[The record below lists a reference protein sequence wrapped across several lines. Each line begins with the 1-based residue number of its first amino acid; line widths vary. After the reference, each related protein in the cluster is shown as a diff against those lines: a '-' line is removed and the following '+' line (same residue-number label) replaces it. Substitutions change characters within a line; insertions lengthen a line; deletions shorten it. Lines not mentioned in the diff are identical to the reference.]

1 MILKDNTNPPP
12 PKSNRRASNG
22 HEAERKMAF
31 YLNRAFGEMDS
42 IHVINDLRLE
52 RKGEVAQI
60 DHLVIHKHGLIII
73 ESKSVAGEVH
83 INNHLEFVYAYGRK
97 REGMP
102 SPIQQAKRQGDL
114 LRALLIDN
122 KEGLRKKKLLGI
134 IQGGF
139 QHCPIQTLDAI
150 SDKSIIKRPKQP
162 IPELH
167 KADQITDQVNNIID
181 RHLKGAKITTVDDGD
196 WGIYSFHPEEFDRVS
211 EFLVARHAPLKPAPV
226 SPPPPPTAK
235 PAPPTKPA
243 TANKGKPIFLCTHCQ
258 STNLEIMY
266 GRSYYFKCQD
276 CDGNTGI
283 KNICPACGKTMKT
296 KKRKAEFSTI
306 CTDCDT
312 ADVFFVNPSP
322 SAR

>member
-1 MILKDNTNPPP
+1 MIAKDNTNPPP
-12 PKSNRRASNG
+12 PRSNRRAFNG
-22 HEAERKMAF
+22 HEAERQMAF
-31 YLNRAFGEMDS
+31 YLNRAFGESDS

-60 DHLVIHKHGLIII
+60 DHLIIHKHGLIII

-83 INNHLEFVYAYGRK
+83 INSHLEFVYAYGRK
-97 REGMP
+97 HTGMP

-114 LRALLIDN
+114 LRSLLIDH
-122 KEGLRKKKLLGI
+122 KEGLRKKKLLGMV
-134 IQGGF
+134 QGGF
-139 QHCPIQTLDAI
+139 QHCPIQTLVAI

-167 KADQITDQVNNIID
+167 KADQIIDKINSIIA
-181 RHLKGAKITTVDDGD
+181 RHINGAKVSTAEDGK
-196 WGIYSFHPEEFDRVS
+196 WGLYSFHPEEFDRVMQ
-211 EFLVARHAPLKPAPV
+211 FLVAHHAPLKPTHA
-226 SPPPPPTAK
+226 SPPPPPTTN
-235 PAPPTKPA
+235 PAPPKPA
-243 TANKGKPIFLCTHCQ
+243 LESKGKPIFLCTHCQ

-266 GRSYYFKCQD
+266 GRSYYFKCHD

-296 KKRKAEFSTI
+296 QKRMAEFTAI

-312 ADVFFVNPSP
+312 AEVFFVNPSP
-322 SAR
+322 SSR